1 MGKRNLTLWI
11 VAVVIIVAVIVG
23 IVIARSGKND
33 NSNNTPNTTS
43 SQSSNNQSSNSDS
56 SSAPQAVATD
66 KVSIEN
72 MAFTPAAIK
81 VKVGTTVTWTNN
93 DSIAH
98 TVTADSGDGPDS
110 GNLDPGKSYSFTYKS
125 AGTFSYHCEIHPDMT
140 GTVQVTQ

>member
-11 VAVVIIVAVIVG
+11 VAVVIVVAVIVG
-23 IVIARSGKND
+23 VIIARNGKNNSSD
-33 NSNNTPNTTS
+33 NISNTTS
-43 SQSSNNQSSNSDS
+43 SQATNNQPSNTDNAST
-56 SSAPQAVATD
+56 PQAVATD

-98 TVTADSGDGPDS
+98 TVTADSGDGPNS
-110 GNLDPGKSYSFTYKS
+110 GNLDPGKTYSFTYKS
-125 AGTFSYHCEIHPDMT
+125 VGTFSYHCEIHPDMT
-140 GTVQVTQ
+140 GTVQVAQ

>member
-11 VAVVIIVAVIVG
+11 VAVVIVVAVIVG
-23 IVIARSGKND
+23 VIIARNGKNNSSD
-33 NSNNTPNTTS
+33 NTSNTTS
-43 SQSSNNQSSNSDS
+43 SQATNNQPSNTGNAST
-56 SSAPQAVATD
+56 PQAVATD

-98 TVTADSGDGPDS
+98 TVTADSGDGPNS
-110 GNLDPGKSYSFTYKS
+110 GNLDPGKSYSFTYKT